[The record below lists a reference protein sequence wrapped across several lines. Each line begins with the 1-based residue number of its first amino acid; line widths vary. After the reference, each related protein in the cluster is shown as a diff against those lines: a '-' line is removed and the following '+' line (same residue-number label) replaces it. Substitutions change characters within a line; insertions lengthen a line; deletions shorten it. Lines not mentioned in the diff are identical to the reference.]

1 MDSGAPVGIQLA
13 RTIFWAFDAATNT
26 AESSMAS
33 AILVQR
39 HPIVWRDPPVWPF
52 LWRGLVPLAALTAV
66 TLYALGPFARN
77 AIQIPIEQELRAQLD
92 AAGFTWVHLSVSGQ
106 HVRLTGA
113 EPLTG
118 DGARA
123 LALARGATCPTW
135 LGRHTCVGTVSG
147 DFEPPLPVPAAA
159 VAAAP
164 IAAPVTAPARP
175 AAVAAPLTRE
185 GCEHAF
191 AGLLANEQIEFAPGS
206 AKIDP
211 KSGAL
216 LDRLAHQIKSCP
228 GKIRIEGYTDTVGRG
243 RVNQRLSEARAAA
256 VRGALIAR
264 GVAGERLSAKGYG
277 ARRAIADNTTEAGR
291 ARNRRIEFH
300 TVSKQ

>member
-1 MDSGAPVGIQLA
+1 
-13 RTIFWAFDAATNT
+13 
-26 AESSMAS
+26 MAS

-66 TLYALGPFARN
+66 TLYALGPSPATRSRSPSNRN
-77 AIQIPIEQELRAQLD
+77 CVRNWTLPASPGCICRYPVSAS
-92 AAGFTWVHLSVSGQ
+92 GSPVLS
-106 HVRLTGA
+106 
-113 EPLTG
+113 PLTG

-135 LGRHTCVGTVSG
+135 LGRHTCAGSVSG
-147 DFEPPLPVPAAA
+147 DFEPPLPAPAAA

-175 AAVAAPLTRE
+175 ATVAAPLTRE

-243 RVNQRLSEARAAA
+243 RVTS
-256 VRGALIAR
+256 
-264 GVAGERLSAKGYG
+264 
-277 ARRAIADNTTEAGR
+277 T
-291 ARNRRIEFH
+291 
-300 TVSKQ
+300 

>member
-1 MDSGAPVGIQLA
+1 M
-13 RTIFWAFDAATNT
+13 AT
-26 AESSMAS
+26 

-52 LWRGLVPLAALTAV
+52 LWRGLVPLAALAAV
-66 TLYALGPFARN
+66 TVYALGPFARN
-77 AIQIPIEQELRAQLD
+77 SIQVPVEQELRAQLD
-92 AAGFTWVHLSVSGQ
+92 ATGFAWVRLSVSGQ
-106 HVRLTGA
+106 RVKLTGL
-113 EPLTG
+113 EPTAG

-123 LALARGATCPTW
+123 LALARGATCPTF
-135 LGRHTCVGTVSG
+135 LGRHTCASSVSG
-147 DFEPPLPVPAAA
+147 DFEPPLAASAPAATI
-159 VAAAP
+159 AAP
-164 IAAPVTAPARP
+164 ISAPVTAPAHP
-175 AAVAAPLTRE
+175 VVAAPLTRE
-185 GCEHAF
+185 GCDHAF
-191 AGLLANEQIEFAPGS
+191 ASLLAGEQIEFAPGS

-216 LDRLAHQIKSCP
+216 LDKLAHQIKTCP

-243 RVNQRLSEARAAA
+243 RVNQHLSEARAAA
-256 VRGALIAR
+256 VRSALIAR
-264 GVAGERLSAKGYG
+264 VIAGERLSAKGYG

>member
-1 MDSGAPVGIQLA
+1 M
-13 RTIFWAFDAATNT
+13 AT
-26 AESSMAS
+26 
-33 AILVQR
+33 AILVPR

-52 LWRGLVPLAALTAV
+52 LWRGVVPLAALAAV

-77 AIQIPIEQELRAQLD
+77 AIQVPLEQELRAQLD
-92 AAGFTWVHLSVSGQ
+92 AAGFTWVQLSVSGQ
-106 HVRLTGA
+106 RVKLTGL
-113 EPLTG
+113 EPASG

-123 LALARGATCPTW
+123 LALVRGASCPTW
-135 LGRHTCVGTVSG
+135 LGRHTCAGSVSG
-147 DFEPPLPVPAAA
+147 DFEPPPA

-164 IAAPVTAPARP
+164 AAPLTAPVTMPARP
-175 AAVAAPLTRE
+175 AVATAPLTRE

-191 AGLLANEQIEFAPGS
+191 ASLLANEQIEFAPGS
-206 AKIDP
+206 ARIDP

-228 GKIRIEGYTDTVGRG
+228 GKVRIEGYTDTVGRG
-243 RVNQRLSEARAAA
+243 SVNQHLSEARATA
-256 VRGALIAR
+256 VRSALIAR

-291 ARNRRIEFH
+291 ARNRRIELH
-300 TVSKQ
+300 TISKQ

>member
-1 MDSGAPVGIQLA
+1 M
-13 RTIFWAFDAATNT
+13 AT
-26 AESSMAS
+26 

-52 LWRGLVPLAALTAV
+52 LWRGLVPLAALGAV

-77 AIQIPIEQELRAQLD
+77 AIQVPVEQELRAQLD
-92 AAGFTWVHLSVSGQ
+92 AAGFAWVHLSVSGQ
-106 HVRLTGA
+106 RVRLTGL
-113 EPLTG
+113 EPDTG

-123 LALARGATCPTW
+123 LALTRGATCPTW
-135 LGRHTCVGTVSG
+135 LGRHTCAGSVSG
-147 DFEPPLPVPAAA
+147 DFEAPLPVAAPAPA
-159 VAAAP
+159 VAAPMSAP
-164 IAAPVTAPARP
+164 LTAPAHP
-175 AAVAAPLTRE
+175 GVVAAPLTRE

-191 AGLLANEQIEFAPGS
+191 ASLLANEQIEFAPGS

-216 LDRLAHQIKSCP
+216 LDRLAHQIKTCP

-243 RVNQRLSEARAAA
+243 RVNQQLSEARAAA
-256 VRGALIAR
+256 VRTALIAR

-291 ARNRRIEFH
+291 ARNRRIELH

>member
-1 MDSGAPVGIQLA
+1 M
-13 RTIFWAFDAATNT
+13 AT
-26 AESSMAS
+26 

-39 HPIVWRDPPVWPF
+39 HPIVWRDPPVSPF
-52 LWRGLVPLAALTAV
+52 LWRGLVPLAALAAV

-77 AIQIPIEQELRAQLD
+77 SIQIPIEQELRAQLD
-92 AAGFTWVHLSVSGQ
+92 AAGFTWVQLSVSGQ
-106 HVRLTGA
+106 RVKLTGL
-113 EPLTG
+113 EPASG

-123 LALARGATCPTW
+123 LALVRGASCPTW
-135 LGRHTCVGTVSG
+135 LGRHTCAGSVSG
-147 DFEPPLPVPAAA
+147 DFEPAVPVAAP
-159 VAAAP
+159 VAAA
-164 IAAPVTAPARP
+164 IAAPSTAPTR
-175 AAVAAPLTRE
+175 AAIVAAPLTRE

-191 AGLLANEQIEFAPGS
+191 ANLLANEQIEFAPGS

-216 LDRLAHQIKSCP
+216 LDQLAHQIKTCP

-243 RVNQRLSEARAAA
+243 RVNQHLSEARAAA
-256 VRGALIAR
+256 VRSALIAR
-264 GVAGERLSAKGYG
+264 GIAGERLSAKGYG

>member
-1 MDSGAPVGIQLA
+1 M
-13 RTIFWAFDAATNT
+13 AT
-26 AESSMAS
+26 

-52 LWRGLVPLAALTAV
+52 LWRGLVPLAALAAV

-77 AIQIPIEQELRAQLD
+77 AIQVPLEQELRAQLD

-106 HVRLTGA
+106 RVKLTGI

-123 LALARGATCPTW
+123 LALTRDATCPTW
-135 LGRHTCVGTVSG
+135 LGRHTCTGSVSG
-147 DFEPPLPVPAAA
+147 DFESPLPVAAPAAA
-159 VAAAP
+159 LAP
-164 IAAPVTAPARP
+164 PLTAPARP
-175 AAVAAPLTRE
+175 AVVAAPLTRE
-185 GCEHAF
+185 GCDQAL
-191 AGLLANEQIEFAPGS
+191 ASLLASEQIEFASGS
-206 AKIDP
+206 ARIDP

-216 LDRLAHQIKSCP
+216 LDRLAHQIKTCP

-243 RVNQRLSEARAAA
+243 RVNQHLSEARATA
-256 VRGALIAR
+256 VRSALIAR
-264 GVAGERLSAKGYG
+264 GVTAERLSAKGYG

>member
-1 MDSGAPVGIQLA
+1 M
-13 RTIFWAFDAATNT
+13 AT
-26 AESSMAS
+26 

-52 LWRGLVPLAALTAV
+52 LWRGLVPLAALAAV

-77 AIQIPIEQELRAQLD
+77 AIQIPVEQELRAQLD
-92 AAGFTWVHLSVSGQ
+92 AAGFDWVRLSVSGQ
-106 HVRLTGA
+106 RVKLTGL
-113 EPLTG
+113 EPAAG

-123 LALARGATCPTW
+123 IALARGATCPTW
-135 LGRHTCVGTVSG
+135 LGRHTCAGGISG
-147 DFEPPLPVPAAA
+147 DFEPPLPVAAPAAPPA
-159 VAAAP
+159 APSAAP
-164 IAAPVTAPARP
+164 ITAPAHP
-175 AAVAAPLTRE
+175 AVAAPLTRE
-185 GCEHAF
+185 GCDHAY
-191 AGLLANEQIEFAPGS
+191 ASLLASEQIEFAPGS

-216 LDRLAHQIKSCP
+216 LDKLARQIRTCP

-243 RVNQRLSEARAAA
+243 RVNQHLSEARAAA
-256 VRGALIAR
+256 VRTALVARDIPGA
-264 GVAGERLSAKGYG
+264 RLSAKGYG

>member
-1 MDSGAPVGIQLA
+1 M
-13 RTIFWAFDAATNT
+13 AT
-26 AESSMAS
+26 

-52 LWRGLVPLAALTAV
+52 LWRGLVPLAALAAV

-77 AIQIPIEQELRAQLD
+77 AIQLPIEQELRAQLD
-92 AAGFTWVHLSVSGQ
+92 AAGFTWVQVSVSGQ
-106 HVRLTGA
+106 RVKLTGL
-113 EPLTG
+113 EPAGG

-123 LALARGATCPTW
+123 LALTRGATCPTW
-135 LGRHTCVGTVSG
+135 LGRHTCASSVSA
-147 DFEPPLPVPAAA
+147 DFASPLPVASPPAA
-159 VAAAP
+159 VAP
-164 IAAPVTAPARP
+164 PVTTPLTAPARP
-175 AAVAAPLTRE
+175 AIAAAPLTRE

-191 AGLLANEQIEFAPGS
+191 ASLLASEQIEFAAGS

-216 LDRLAHQIKSCP
+216 LDRLARQIKTCP

-243 RVNQRLSEARAAA
+243 RVNQHLSEARASA
-256 VRGALIAR
+256 VRSALIAR
-264 GVAGERLSAKGYG
+264 GVAPERLSAKGYG

-291 ARNRRIEFH
+291 ARNRRIELH
-300 TVSKQ
+300 TISKQ